1 MAQSTSCGRGQRTP
15 TTMIRNLFGAAT
27 LLGLALLSGCATF
40 RSGGAPP
47 PTATYGDDLKGLE
60 AIEGKDA
67 QLATFQQNPTDTQ
80 RNAYIAA
87 NLHLIDLRY
96 AKFLQ
101 DSSAQRQAIDTVTDF
116 IQMSLGVA
124 GTGFTSPTAKTVL
137 AAGTATVAG
146 TKTTIDKNYYY
157 QKTEAAL
164 IASMNAAR
172 KQALVPLLKGMKLS
186 LADYGIGQAVV
197 DLHQY
202 YYAGTFLGA
211 LESVQLTA
219 AQSEAS
225 ANTEIGFVHAATT
238 TQIADKAALTVVVGR
253 LDAGHAA
260 NAVLA
265 ITALRDMRSDK
276 YKSSPIP
283 GIADLD
289 EIKAQLQD
297 IVRQT
302 TPEQLPAVTA
312 EFKKEGLL

>member
-1 MAQSTSCGRGQRTP
+1 MALSFGYQRGGSTQWRAIGRA
-15 TTMIRNLFGAAT
+15 LWGAGA
-27 LLGLALLSGCATF
+27 LGLALLSGCTTF

-67 QLATFQQNPTDTQ
+67 MLATFQQNPTEAQ

-87 NLHLIDLRY
+87 NLHLIDLRFS
-96 AKFLQ
+96 KFLQ

-124 GTGFTSPTAKTVL
+124 GTGFTSSTAKTVL

-157 QKTEAAL
+157 QKTESAL

-172 KQALVPLLKGMKLS
+172 KQALIPLLKGLKS
-186 LADYGIGQAVV
+186 RLADYGIGQAVV

-211 LESVQLTA
+211 LEAVQLNA
-219 AQSEAS
+219 AQSETS
-225 ANTEIGFVHAATT
+225 ANAEIGFVHAATSA
-238 TQIADKAALTVVVGR
+238 QIADKAALTAAIGR
-253 LDAGHAA
+253 LDAAHAA
-260 NAVLA
+260 NGALA
-265 ITALRDMRSDK
+265 IVALQDMRSEK

-283 GIADLD
+283 AATDLKQIID
-289 EIKAQLQD
+289 QLQD
-297 IVRQT
+297 IVRHT
-302 TPEQLPAVTA
+302 APEQLQAVSD